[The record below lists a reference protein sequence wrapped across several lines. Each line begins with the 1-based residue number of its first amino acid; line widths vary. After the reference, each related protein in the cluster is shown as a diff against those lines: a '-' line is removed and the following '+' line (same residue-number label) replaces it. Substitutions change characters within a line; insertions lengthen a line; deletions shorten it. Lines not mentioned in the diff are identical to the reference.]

1 MKSIAALIALLALAL
16 GASPAAAEERLAL
29 ESAPF
34 TADAYGDLIAWSSYD
49 AGTKTYSLRLL
60 RGRQPVSPAVETSSK
75 PFDLDVGPGPD
86 GAPLVVYA
94 RHGDLFQFDPAAGLE
109 QPLAEVNT
117 KGIESAPSL
126 HRSALAFV
134 RQVHRKPV
142 VYLRKGGDTRRQPR
156 PRFKKTLAVDGLEL
170 SARGLFVTYRTDIV
184 PTCCTRATLYR
195 VAGGKLR
202 RVFWVGSGGANFG
215 RIVTPTVFG
224 RSLYFGRANEGSGQG
239 NNLFRFDLRTRRLF
253 AARGTSRAMSLTW
266 RGDRFLMTRDTDGCA
281 GALAGDP
288 LPAATCELVV
298 TDPIAFRRA
307 ARADQRRTRP
317 LSVR

>member
-1 MKSIAALIALLALAL
+1 MKPIAALIAPLALAFGL
-16 GASPAAAEERLAL
+16 HAGPAAAEERLAV

-49 AGTKTYSLRLL
+49 AGTKAYSLRLL
-60 RGRQPVSPAVETSSK
+60 RGGQPVSPAVETSSK
-75 PFDLDVGPGPD
+75 PFDLDVGPGPN

-94 RHGDLFQFDPAAGLE
+94 RHGDLFQFDPAEGLE

-142 VYLRKGGDTRRQPR
+142 VYLHKGGDTRRQPR
-156 PRFKKTLAVDGLEL
+156 PRFKNTLAVDGLEL

-195 VAGGKLR
+195 VARGKLR

-215 RIVTPTVFG
+215 QIVTPTVFG
-224 RSLYFGRANEGSGQG
+224 HDIFFGRTNNGSGQG
-239 NNLFRFDLRTRRLF
+239 NNLFRFDLRSRKLF
-253 AARGTSRAMSLTW
+253 SARGTSRAMSLTW
-266 RGDRFLMTRDTDGCA
+266 RGDRFLMSRATTTD
-281 GALAGDP
+281 
-288 LPAATCELVV
+288 ATELLL
-298 TDPIAFRRA
+298 TDPTTFTRA
-307 ARADQRRTRP
+307 SRTDQRRTRP
-317 LSVR
+317 

>member
-1 MKSIAALIALLALAL
+1 MKPIAALIALVALAL
-16 GASPAAAEERLAL
+16 GASPAAAEERLAV

-34 TADAYGDLIAWSSYD
+34 TADAYGDVIAWSSYD
-49 AGTKTYSLRLL
+49 PAAKSYSLRLL
-60 RGRQPVSPAVETSSK
+60 RAGQPVTPAVEPSGKS
-75 PFDLDVGPGPD
+75 FDLDVGPGPD

-94 RHGDLFQFDPAAGLE
+94 RAGDLFQYDPATGLE

-117 KGIESAPSL
+117 RGLESSPSI

-134 RQVHRKPV
+134 RRVHRKPV

-156 PRFKKTLAVDGLEL
+156 PRFKKTLGVDGVEL

-195 VAGGKLR
+195 VAGGKLHR
-202 RVFWVGSGGANFG
+202 IFYVGSGGANFG
-215 RIVTPTVFG
+215 QIVTPTVSG
-224 RSLYFGRANEGSGQG
+224 RSLYFGRTNNGSGQG
-239 NNLFRFDLRTRRLF
+239 NNFFRFDLRSRKLF

-266 RGDRFLMTRDTDGCA
+266 RGDRFLMARDTHGCA
-281 GALAGDP
+281 DALAGDP
-288 LPAATCELVV
+288 LPAAACELVV
-298 TDPIAFRRA
+298 TDPIAFKRA

-317 LSVR
+317 

>member
-1 MKSIAALIALLALAL
+1 MKPIAALIALLALAF
-16 GASPAAAEERLAL
+16 GASPAAAEQRLAV

-34 TADAYGDLIAWSSYD
+34 TADAYGDVIAWSSYD
-49 AGTKTYSLRLL
+49 PATKTYALRLL
-60 RGRQPVSPAVETSSK
+60 RAGQPVTPAVEPSGK

-94 RHGDLFQFDPAAGLE
+94 RHGDLFQYDPATGLE

-117 KGIESAPSL
+117 KAIESNPSL

-134 RQVHRKPV
+134 RRIHRKPV

-156 PRFKKTLAVDGLEL
+156 PRFKQTLGVDGLEL

-202 RVFWVGSGGANFG
+202 RIFWVGSGGANFG
-215 RIVTPTVFG
+215 QIVTPTVFG
-224 RSLYFGRANEGSGQG
+224 HDLFFGRTNNGSGQG
-239 NNLFRFDLRTRRLF
+239 NTFFRFDLRSRKLF
-253 AARGTSRAMSLTW
+253 SARGTSRAMSLTW
-266 RGDRFLMTRDTDGCA
+266 RGDRFLMARDTHGCV

-288 LPAATCELVV
+288 LPAATCELVL
-298 TDPIAFRRA
+298 TDPIAFTRA

-317 LSVR
+317 